1 MRFFFKITQTTGH
14 YIEYMIKFVAAQ
26 EKHIFNILNLLFF
39 VCRMFFFHKTNQ
51 QMLSVLPT
59 DMFPPSYC

>member
-1 MRFFFKITQTTGH
+1 
-14 YIEYMIKFVAAQ
+14 MIKFVAAQ

-39 VCRMFFFHKTNQ
+39 VCRMFFFFHKTNQ

>member
-1 MRFFFKITQTTGH
+1 
-14 YIEYMIKFVAAQ
+14 MIKFVAAQ